1 MKDMK
6 SMKAGKI
13 YQEFPKKFFFMRSMP
28 FMVRFSR

>member
-13 YQEFPKKFFFMRSMP
+13 YQEFPEKFFLMFFMR
-28 FMVRFSR
+28 FMVK